1 MDLISQLP
9 ESIVPRILY
18 YCPPAELVR
27 MSVASKTWF
36 RLTASFPHLDFTIRN
51 FRSRESFFKY
61 VEYTTSRFCNQNLT
75 AHRLRL
81 ITTLR
86 EPAELYTVDRCLE
99 LLLQNGVYD
108 LVINVVNLSESP
120 SASARYRLPN
130 ILLSVSALSALTI
143 NGCDLP
149 SSFMLHAVMF
159 KCLGL
164 LCLINVSIDD
174 EVISYL
180 TTSCPFLRVFQ
191 VEACHGLKRFCVYG
205 HQHLRSVSIQYNT
218 PFERIDI
225 EAPNLHHLLIKD
237 DYGRG
242 PPQMNL
248 ASCEKLKNVSY
259 YENSLSNVYI
269 FTDILSNFPF
279 VENLN
284 LSTSYKCNKLKLS
297 SHSLR
302 TLVLYSQC
310 DLEKV
315 EFNTPN
321 LVSFCYSVM
330 FIDTLWFQK
339 LRQLFNKKNVF
350 NVSKLYIRAIYSKE
364 FRELEKLKAIK
375 LPPYE
380 LELVE
385 LKLETQEESLAH
397 IAFVDAVLWC
407 CRPRSLTLRSCYP
420 YTALGEHSDVVKVR
434 DTYM

>member
-120 SASARYRLPN
+120 SASA
-130 ILLSVSALSALTI
+130 S
-143 NGCDLP
+143 DL
-149 SSFMLHAVMF
+149 
-159 KCLGL
+159 
-164 LCLINVSIDD
+164 
-174 EVISYL
+174 
-180 TTSCPFLRVFQ
+180 

-420 YTALGEHSDVVKVR
+420 YTALGEHSDVVKF
-434 DTYM
+434 TYKKLLEQEDQGRTNIKIVSPSFSSLLMYLPYETKAISFIKEEVLQEETDSRRYAGLEIV